1 MKEKVL
7 GENKIKQVLQRLD
20 RLTLQES
27 QMTDIQILVAQTKN
41 LDTVRGLVDNMR
53 VVMEGTHLLLWLY
66 ALCSVRTVTAMS

>member
-1 MKEKVL
+1 MKKVL
-7 GENKIKQVLQRLD
+7 GNKEIESVLQRLD

-41 LDTVRGLVDNMR
+41 LDMVRGLVDNMR
-53 VVMEGTHLLLWLY
+53 VVMEGAHLLLWLY